1 MKLSKGS
8 GEMLA
13 LLIIS
18 FLFIGFQSNEESS
31 SLILTSQE
39 LSQKAHNAFRNK
51 NLSESQRLFEML
63 WKKQNAALEDF
74 TRAGRMLAYF
84 EHHFHDNMRGVYP
97 YYNEII
103 KRNPQNIDLYLRLVD
118 YEIQSHQFKQAQ
130 ETLKRALKE
139 KPSIEQQEKVGILWS
154 KVILDQLIWES
165 KKNLDLPHLK
175 KELSKIEGYVNQ
187 SPENTEL
194 AYIQMGLSLILKNKT
209 IFWEGWHNYFR
220 LPQDKEARSFLS
232 QSKASLTKGLDSW
245 ESGAVSLDLIK
256 GLVFSRLYDFAMMM
270 LKFDF
275 TDLNKQPYVKKIRH
289 YYQYIN
295 QTQDNGFS
303 YYREKALGN
312 NDCDSFFAKQDKLDL
327 WMWEMLKGKKA
338 KKDYS
343 KRNLESELYKD
354 FGLKMMF
361 TGRGE
366 SQDLIIFGGHGYI
379 EETVQI
385 EQYGR
390 KGSFKYIKL
399 HNYVGNIYDHW
410 YQDYLGIGGWAS
422 TSGEV
427 MHVRNWYINYPVSV
441 WNTLND
447 HEARDKQQ
455 KNIDSQMKKDAQLL
469 EKDPYAFPTGF
480 AAYIK
485 FLRYDQMIQSLKR
498 KGLTGN
504 ALKMAFLSDVEYF
517 FEYTGMHLHE
527 ARHVLDN
534 PIYLADKEKYPL
546 EVREF
551 RAKLSEIAFSP
562 DPHLVVA
569 ESILEEGTAN
579 RKVIEVIVNWMQ
591 ENKAL
596 IKNYD
601 SKKPVILQLMSL
613 TKDQLAEAVR
623 SVDPFY
629 QTHKNSSRFDK

>member
-1 MKLSKGS
+1 MKLTRES
-8 GEMLA
+8 ERILA
-13 LLIIS
+13 LWIIL
-18 FLFIGFQSNEESS
+18 FLCVGAQEINKVFSQDLS
-31 SLILTSQE
+31 SQE
-39 LSQKAHNAFRNK
+39 LSQKALNAFRDR
-51 NLSESQRLFEML
+51 NLLESQRLYELL
-63 WKKQNAALEDF
+63 WKKRDVPLEDL
-74 TRAGRMLAYF
+74 TRAGRILAYI
-84 EHHFHDNMRGVYP
+84 EHHFYDNMEGVYP
-97 YYNEII
+97 YFNEIL
-103 KRNPQNIDLYLRLVD
+103 KRDPQKITHYLRLVN
-118 YEIQSHQFKQAQ
+118 YEIQSHRFKNAK
-130 ETLKRALKE
+130 ETLERALKE
-139 KPSIEQQEKVGILWS
+139 NLSTQQQRQIDILWS
-154 KVILDQLIWES
+154 KVNLEQFVWEPTAH
-165 KKNLDLPHLK
+165 LDLEQLK
-175 KELSKIEGYVNQ
+175 RELSKIEGYASQN
-187 SPENTEL
+187 PENIEL
-194 AYIQMGLSLILKNKT
+194 AYLQIGFSLILKNKNL
-209 IFWEGWHNYFR
+209 FWEGWHNYFR
-220 LPQDKEARSFLS
+220 LPKDKEVRSFLS
-232 QSKASLTKGLDSW
+232 QSRDSLIQGLESW
-245 ESGAVSLDLIK
+245 ENGVVSLNLIK

-270 LKFDF
+270 LSLDSAG
-275 TDLNKQPYVKKIRH
+275 LNKHPYVEKVRH

-295 QTQDNGFS
+295 QTRDNGFS
-303 YYREKALGN
+303 YYRKKALGN

-327 WMWEMLKGKKA
+327 WMWAQLKGKKEE
-338 KKDYS
+338 KNYS
-343 KRNLESELYKD
+343 KKNLESELYKD

-399 HNYVGNIYDHW
+399 HNFVGNIYDHW
-410 YQDYLGIGGWAS
+410 YQDFMGIGGWAS
-422 TSGEV
+422 TDGEV
-427 MHVRNWYINYPVSV
+427 MQVRNWYVNYPVSV
-441 WNTLND
+441 FDRLND
-447 HEARDKQQ
+447 QEARKDWL
-455 KNIDSQMKKDAQLL
+455 KNINSQMEKDAKLL

-485 FLRYDQMIQSLKR
+485 FLRYDQMLQSLKQ
-498 KGLTGN
+498 KGLNGR

-579 RKVIEVIVNWMQ
+579 RKVVGVIVDWMQ
-591 ENKAL
+591 ENKES

-601 SKKPVILQLMSL
+601 STQPILLQLMSL
-613 TKDQLAEAVR
+613 SKDQLVEAVR
-623 SVDPFY
+623 RVDPFY
-629 QTHKNSSRFDK
+629 QTCK

>member
-1 MKLSKGS
+1 MKLTRGNGKI
-8 GEMLA
+8 LT

-18 FLFIGFQSNEESS
+18 FLFVRAQNIDTNSS
-31 SLILTSQE
+31 KTLSSQE
-39 LSQKAHNAFRNK
+39 LSKKALNAFGNH
-51 NLSESQRLFEML
+51 NLLEAKKLYELL
-63 WKKQNAALEDF
+63 WKKKDASLNEF
-74 TRAGRMLAYF
+74 TMAGRMLAYF
-84 EHHFHDNMRGVYP
+84 EHHFYNNMNGVYP

-103 KRNPQNIDLYLRLVD
+103 KRNPQKVALYLRLVD
-118 YEIQSHQFKQAQ
+118 YEIRSRRFKQAK
-130 ETLKRALKE
+130 ETLKKALKE
-139 KPSIEQQEKVGILWS
+139 KLSIENQKDLSILWS
-154 KVILDQLIWES
+154 EVILEKFIWE
-165 KKNLDLPHLK
+165 KNPYLDFEQLK
-175 KELSKIEGYVNQ
+175 GELSKIEGYSSQN
-187 SPENTEL
+187 PENIEL
-194 AYIQMGLSLILKNKT
+194 AYLQMGLSLILKNKNM
-209 IFWEGWHNYFR
+209 FWEGWHNYFR
-220 LPQDKEARSFLS
+220 LPKDKEARSFLS
-232 QSKASLTKGLDSW
+232 QSQDSLIQGLESW
-245 ESGAVSLDLIK
+245 ESGVVSLNLIE

-270 LKFDF
+270 LKFDSIG
-275 TDLNKQPYVKKIRH
+275 LNKQPYVEKIKH

-295 QTQDNGFS
+295 QTQDNAFS

-327 WMWEMLKGKKA
+327 WMWEMLKGKKEE
-338 KKDYS
+338 KDFS
-343 KRNLESELYKD
+343 KRNLESELYKQ

-399 HNYVGNIYDHW
+399 HNLVGNIYDHW
-410 YQDYLGIGGWAS
+410 YRNYVGIGGWAS
-422 TSGEV
+422 IGGEV
-427 MHVRNWYINYPVSV
+427 MQVRNWYVNYPVSV
-441 WNTLND
+441 WNKLND
-447 HEARDKQQ
+447 QEAREKWL
-455 KNIDSQMKKDAQLL
+455 KEINSQMEKDTKLL

-480 AAYIK
+480 ADHIK
-485 FLRYDQMIQSLKR
+485 FLRYDQMIQSLKQ
-498 KGLTGN
+498 KGLNGR
-504 ALKMAFLSDVEYF
+504 ALKMAFFSDVEYF

-534 PIYLADKEKYPL
+534 PIYLANREKYPL

-579 RKVIEVIVNWMQ
+579 RSVIEVIVNWMQ
-591 ENKAL
+591 ENKKA
-596 IKNYD
+596 IENYD
-601 SKKPVILQLMSL
+601 WTKPVILQLMSL
-613 TKDQLAEAVR
+613 TKDQLIEAVR

-629 QTHKNSSRFDK
+629 QKYN